1 MTESASGI
9 LQSSE
14 GTSLM
19 VIASALAGEAGGDAN
34 VGKKICPGQLKSRK
48 TPFSGIYAW
57 LGALGVQRLLEKVME
72 KHSRPS

>member
-1 MTESASGI
+1 MTESAAGI

-34 VGKKICPGQLKSRK
+34 VGKKSALANSKAGKHPSVV
-48 TPFSGIYAW
+48 FM
-57 LGALGVQRLLEKVME
+57 LGLELWE
-72 KHSRPS
+72 YRGY